1 MAPWAKVFATVSAVG
16 AVLACAGDFVVPLVI
31 ARSVPGYSHL
41 RNVMSELGTRESPVA
56 RWMNLWW
63 IVFGVLMMAFGV
75 GVALAFPAAGDA
87 GRLLACQF
95 LVFGLGAGIGAG
107 LFPMDPAGSA
117 ATVPGWLHGLTSS
130 VGFVALGFAPLVT
143 LWVVPRADVGWLWWL
158 AAVVQAL
165 GFVVF
170 ALIVVAGHGRGGGAL
185 SWAGFWQRAF
195 LAVYYVYAAA
205 LAVEMVRRGAG
216 AE

>member
-1 MAPWAKVFATVSAVG
+1 MAHWAKVFVIAAAAGGVV
-16 AVLACAGDFVVPLVI
+16 ACAGDFVVPLVI

-56 RWMNLWW
+56 RWMNGWW
-63 IVFGVLMMAFGV
+63 IVLGVLMMAFGV

-107 LFPMDPAGSA
+107 LFPMDPVGSA
-117 ATVPGWLHGLTSS
+117 ATVSGWLHGLTSS

-143 LWVVPRADVGWLWWL
+143 LWVVPRADVAWLWWL
-158 AAVVQAL
+158 SAVVQAL
-165 GFVVF
+165 GFVIF
-170 ALIVVAGHGRGGGAL
+170 ALIVVSGHSRGEGVL
-185 SWAGFWQRAF
+185 SWAGLWQRAF
-195 LAVYYVYAAA
+195 LAVYYVYVAA
-205 LAVEMVRRGAG
+205 LAVEMVRRAA